1 MLTTEAAVMVVQRH
15 WSPISATVP
24 EGWSWERITALVRV
38 CGKICKAII
47 VGPVDRKSVKAYVS
61 NVN

>member
-1 MLTTEAAVMVVQRH
+1 MVVQRH

-47 VGPVDRKSVKAYVS
+47 VGPGDRKSVKAYVS